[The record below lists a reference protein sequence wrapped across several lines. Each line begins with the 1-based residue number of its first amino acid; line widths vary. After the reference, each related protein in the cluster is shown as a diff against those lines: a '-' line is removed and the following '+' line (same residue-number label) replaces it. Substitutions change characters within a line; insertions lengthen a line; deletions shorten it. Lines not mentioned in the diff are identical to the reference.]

1 MNLSKFFIDRPIFAG
16 VLSLLMLIAGL
27 IALRGLP
34 ISEYPEVAP
43 PSVVVRAQYPGA
55 NPKVIAETVATPL
68 EEQINGVEG
77 MLYMGS
83 QATTDGVLT
92 LTVTFRLGTDPD
104 KAQQLVQNRV
114 SQAEP
119 RLPEEVRRL
128 GITTVKS
135 APDLTMVVHLVSPNG
150 RYDINYLRNY
160 AVLNVKDPLA
170 RIEGVGQVQIFGGGD
185 YSMRVWL
192 DPQKV
197 AQRGLSASDVVA
209 AIRGQNVQAAA
220 GVVGASPGLS
230 GVDMQLSINAQGRL
244 QSEEEFGDIIVKSGT
259 DGAVTRLRDIGRLE
273 MGAADYSLRS
283 LLNNDPAVGMGVFQA
298 PGSNALDISS
308 NVRKTMTE
316 LNKNM
321 PEGLEY
327 RIAYDPT
334 QFVRASIES
343 VIHTLLEAIMLVV
356 LVVILFLQTW
366 RASIIPLLAVP
377 VSVIGTFAVLH
388 VLGFSINAL
397 SLFGLVLAIG
407 IVVDDAIV
415 VVENVERNIE
425 AGLTP
430 REATYRAMREVS
442 GPIIAI
448 ALVLVAVF
456 VPLAFISG
464 LTGQFYRQFAVTI
477 AISTVISAINSL
489 TLSPALAALL
499 LRGHDQP
506 KDALTRGMDKA
517 FGWLFR
523 GFNKFFHR
531 GSEAYSGGVKRV
543 ISRKTLM
550 LVIYLALVGVTFGL
564 FKAVPSGFVP
574 AQDKQYLIG
583 FAQLPDGATLD
594 RTDEVIQRMGEIMK
608 KNPNVEDAIAF
619 PGLSINGF
627 TNSSNSGIVFATLK
641 PFDQRKRADQSG
653 GAVAG
658 QLNGAF
664 SSIQDAFI
672 VMFPPPPVAGLGTT
686 GGFKLQIEDRAS
698 VGYDQMDVA
707 VKAFMAKAYAAPEL
721 TGMFTS
727 WQVNVPQLYADI
739 DRTKARQLG
748 VPVTDIFDTMQIY
761 LGSLYANDFN
771 KFGRTYSVRVQAD
784 APYRARAEDVGLLK
798 VRSTSGEM
806 VPLAALMK
814 VNSTFG
820 PERAMRYNGYLAA
833 DINGGPAPGYSSGQ
847 AQDAITKIAAETLPK
862 GVSFEWTELTYQEI
876 LAGNSAFLVF
886 PLAILLVF
894 LVLAAQYESL
904 TLPIAII
911 LIVPMGIMAAM
922 AGVWISGG
930 DNNVFTQIGLIVL
943 VGLSAKNAILIVEF
957 ARELEFAGRTPIQ
970 AAIEASR
977 LRLRPILMTSL
988 AFVMGVLPLVL
999 STGAGS
1005 EMRKAMGVAVFA
1017 GMIGV
1022 TAFGLFLT
1030 PVFYVLMRR
1039 IAGNRPLKLHGEVPH
1054 GEDFVSGDHP
1064 APASGGSHG
1073 GSGGGHG
1080 GGLHPVP
1087 ASPRTSHE

>member
-298 PGSNALDISS
+298 PGSNALDISA
-308 NVRKTMTE
+308 NVRKTMAE

-506 KDALTRGMDKA
+506 KDALTRGMDRA

-523 GFNKFFHR
+523 GFNRFFHR

-1054 GEDFVSGDHP
+1054 GEDFVSADH
-1064 APASGGSHG
+1064 PASGGSHG